1 VAGRVLSHVT
11 VKPLLEARR
20 RGATAADVS
29 LDLGRTTTNVVL
41 TPDGVQ
47 LADGGLGWDEIER
60 VSRSQT
66 ASFEIA
72 PDSGTGQLTAEPIKV
87 FSEELGRLYTLYP
100 TERSPTMLI
109 SGIPMH
115 RIKGIDPI
123 ADTERK
129 IAALRP
135 IGGHVLDTATGL
147 GYTAIALARAGAHV
161 TTIEL
166 DPLVLE
172 LARRNPWS
180 DGLTDQRRIDQR
192 IGDAAELVGELP
204 AAAFSAV
211 LHDPPMF
218 SLAGEL
224 YAAEFYR
231 QLVRVLSPGGRLFH
245 YVGNPVSP
253 SGARTTKGVVRRLAD
268 AGFERV
274 RPLPDAFGVVGIRP
288 GGRAAR

>member
-1 VAGRVLSHVT
+1 VAAAVLSHVT
-11 VKPLLEARR
+11 VKPLLEARG
-20 RGATAADVS
+20 RGATSVEVS
-29 LDLGRTTTNVVL
+29 LDLGRTTTSVGL

-47 LADGGLGWDEIER
+47 VGGGGLGWDEVEHI
-60 VSRSQT
+60 SRSET
-66 ASFEIA
+66 ACFEIEPA
-72 PDSGTGQLTAEPIKV
+72 SGTPRLTAEPIKA

-100 TERSPTMLI
+100 TERAPTMLI
-109 SGIPMH
+109 SGVPMH

-147 GYTAIALARAGAHV
+147 GYTAIALARGGAQV

-180 DGLTDQRRIDQR
+180 DGLSDERRIDQR
-192 IGDAAELVGELP
+192 IGDAAELVRELP
-204 AAAFSAV
+204 PAGFSAV

-224 YAAEFYR
+224 YGAEFYR
-231 QLVRVLSPGGRLFH
+231 QLLRVVSPGGRLFH
-245 YVGNPVSP
+245 YVGNPASP
-253 SGARTTKGVVRRLAD
+253 SGTRTTKGVVRRLAE

-274 RPLPDAFGVVGIRP
+274 RAQAEAFGVVAVRP
-288 GGRAAR
+288 ARRAAR